1 MKRRMNLRDYVDNPQ
16 CFDKHPRARTQREL
30 EREDNV
36 VILLTMLAVVV
47 YFAVTLHC

>member
-1 MKRRMNLRDYVDNPQ
+1 MKRLSDYADCPQ
-16 CFDKHPRARTQREL
+16 YFDKHPRARTQREL